1 MKHCVLGIVPSK
13 VTVLLLS
20 LLLTACAT
28 GPADRQVTIATA
40 TGNGQEFPGAICS
53 VSTNSRSWNVATP
66 VTLKIPASGDL
77 RIVCNKAGY
86 RTSEL
91 RMPPIGQGGGGSSM
105 GVGVGGG
112 SGNVGMGLGF
122 SLPIGSSGSGYPP
135 RIRVTMSPQ

>member
-1 MKHCVLGIVPSK
+1 MKHCVRSTVPGK
-13 VTVLLLS
+13 ITALLLPVLLA
-20 LLLTACAT
+20 ACAT
-28 GPADRQVTIATA
+28 GPADRQVTIVTA
-40 TGNGQEFPGAICS
+40 TTSGQEFPGANCS
-53 VSTNSRSWNVATP
+53 VSTSSSSWNVTTP
-66 VTLKIPASGDL
+66 VTLEIPASGDL

>member
-1 MKHCVLGIVPSK
+1 MKHCVRNIASGK
-13 VTVLLLS
+13 MAALLLPM
-20 LLLTACAT
+20 LMTACAT
-28 GPADRQVTIATA
+28 GPADRQVTIVTA
-40 TGNGQEFPGAICS
+40 AGSGQEFPGASCF
-53 VSTNSRSWNVATP
+53 VSTNSRSWNVTTPAT
-66 VTLKIPASGDL
+66 LEIPASGDL

-91 RMPPIGQGGGGSSM
+91 RMPPIGQGGGSSM